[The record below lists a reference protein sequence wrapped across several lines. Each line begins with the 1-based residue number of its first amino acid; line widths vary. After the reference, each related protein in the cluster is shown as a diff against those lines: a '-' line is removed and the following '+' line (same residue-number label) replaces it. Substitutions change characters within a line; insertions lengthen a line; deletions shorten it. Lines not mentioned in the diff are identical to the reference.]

1 MNDMIVK
8 QDTLARLAESLGQI
22 SRDLADW
29 IPVIERLAEIEDLRT
44 LALGQISEINA
55 AGVRAIIRTRD
66 LRDQYFWPTMNDA
79 AWALLLEIFASGL
92 EGERLD
98 VAGLAAATGLQL
110 GATLHWIDWLAGR
123 GMILHKVNLPEGE
136 LPRVD
141 LTDAAADRMRAY
153 LAEALALSPWVQ

>member
-1 MNDMIVK
+1 MIVK

-29 IPVIERLAEIEDLRT
+29 IPVIERVAEIEDLRT

-98 VAGLAAATGLQL
+98 VAGLAAATGLQP
-110 GATLHWIDWLAGR
+110 GAALHWIDWLAGR
-123 GMILHKVNLPEGE
+123 GMILHKAEMADGDIAP
-136 LPRVD
+136 VD
-141 LTDAAADRMRAY
+141 LTDSAADTMRAY
-153 LAEALALSPWVQ
+153 LAEAISLSPWVQ